1 MKNIVLTR
9 IDDRLLHGQVVVSWI
24 PYLQA
29 DEVVIVDDEY
39 AADEFMALLIKNAA
53 PDNVRVHIFTAEE
66 AAAYLKREDEGTRI
80 LVLVRNVVYL
90 KELTESGVKLGR
102 INIGNSGGGAGREK
116 YHNTVHFSHE
126 ELSIMKDI
134 ALNAEVEIRM
144 LPKDK
149 ALAFS

>member
-1 MKNIVLTR
+1 MRNIVLTR

-39 AADEFMALLIKNAA
+39 AGDEFMALLIKNAA
-53 PDNVRVHIFTAEE
+53 PDNVKVHIFTAGE
-66 AAAYLKREDEGTRI
+66 AADYLKKEDEGTRI
-80 LVLVRNVVYL
+80 LILVKNVIYL
-90 KELTESGVKLGR
+90 KELTEAGVKLSK

-116 YHNTVHFSHE
+116 YHNTVHFSNE
-126 ELSIMKDI
+126 ELSIMRDI

>member
-1 MKNIVLTR
+1 MRNIVLTR

-39 AADEFMALLIKNAA
+39 AGDEFMSLLIKNAA
-53 PDNVRVHIFTAEE
+53 PDNVRVHIFTAEK
-66 AAAYLKREDEGTRI
+66 AAAYLKKEDEGARI
-80 LVLVRNVVYL
+80 LLLVRNVVYL
-90 KELTESGVKLGR
+90 KTLTEVGVKLNK

-116 YHNTVHFSHE
+116 YYNTVHFSHE
-126 ELSIMKDI
+126 ELSIMRDI
-134 ALNAEVEIRM
+134 ALNTEVEIRM